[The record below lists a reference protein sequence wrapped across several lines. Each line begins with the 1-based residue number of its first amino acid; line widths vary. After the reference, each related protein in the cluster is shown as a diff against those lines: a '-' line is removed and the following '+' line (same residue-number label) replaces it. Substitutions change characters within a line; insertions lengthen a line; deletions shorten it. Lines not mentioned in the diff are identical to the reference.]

1 MTKAQEWNRRVL
13 EVLEQTYP
21 YDAKLMAL
29 FVQDGERQNQ
39 LYAERLTEF
48 RKQVEAREG
57 TA

>member
-21 YDAKLMAL
+21 YDARLMAL
-29 FVQDGERQNQ
+29 FVQEGDKQNQ
-39 LYAERLTEF
+39 LYAERLNEF
-48 RKQVEAREG
+48 RKQVEAEG